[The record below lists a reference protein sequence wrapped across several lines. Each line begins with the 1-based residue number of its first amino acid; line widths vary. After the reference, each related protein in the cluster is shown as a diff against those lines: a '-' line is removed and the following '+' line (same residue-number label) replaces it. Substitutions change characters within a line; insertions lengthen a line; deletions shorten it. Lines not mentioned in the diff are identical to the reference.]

1 VQKCSHILVGRWL
14 YNFLNVRPFTEE
26 EKKFISDNYQTM
38 SIRDIASKLGRSEGV
53 IKVYASSKGINKIKV
68 RIGDIFGKL
77 KVVDRNIETTK
88 NGIMWIC
95 ECECGN
101 KSTCA
106 TNTLTSG
113 HSSSCGCGRI
123 EAISSNIGFIS
134 GTWYGSIKKNA
145 KARGLEFLVS
155 QEYLN
160 NLLIKQDH
168 KCALSGLPIE
178 IKFGRGNK
186 ETTASLDRIDNSK
199 PYTEEN
205 VQFVHKHINYMKWTH
220 DQDYFLALCRIITI
234 KQDEIIYANSSST
247 YP

>member
-1 VQKCSHILVGRWL
+1 MR
-14 YNFLNVRPFTEE
+14 RPFTEE
-26 EKKFISDNYQTM
+26 EKKFIIDNYQTM
-38 SIRDIASKLGRSEGV
+38 SIRDIASRLGRSEGV
-53 IKVYASSKGINKIKV
+53 IKSYASSKSINKVKV
-68 RIGDIFGKL
+68 KIGDTFGKL
-77 KVVDRNIETTK
+77 KVINREIETHKTR
-88 NGIMWIC
+88 GIIWIC

-101 KSTCA
+101 KSTCT

-113 HSSSCGCGRI
+113 HSTSCGCGRI
-123 EAISSNIGFIS
+123 EAISSNVGFIS
-134 GTWYGSIKKNA
+134 GTWYGAIKKNA
-145 KARGLEFLVS
+145 KVRNIEFLVS

-160 NLLIKQDH
+160 NLLIRQEH

-220 DQDYFLALCRIITI
+220 DQDYFLALCRIVTI

-247 YP
+247 YS